1 MPPKKGAVKVILGN
15 LLANNEAP
23 LKSPEETQETARIT
37 SISRVKSAFENES
50 LKYIFVSGGV
60 ISGLGKGITAAS
72 LAMLL
77 KSHGLRVTSVKID
90 MYLNIDAGTI
100 RPQEHGEVFVTVDG
114 EETDQDIGHYERFL
128 GEKLSLENYITT
140 GQIYQEVIRKE
151 RAFEYDGEDVEA
163 IPHVTDEIIRRINLA
178 AAKNK
183 AEVVIVELGGT
194 AGELQNGLF
203 FEANRILK
211 LKKPENVLHIHVVY
225 VPFIQS
231 LGELKSKPAQTS
243 VHILNSMGIQPDFL
257 VARAE
262 KSIDQRRL
270 ERLAVFCNVHHEDII
285 NAPDLESIYDEPLIF
300 AKQRFS
306 QKIIKKLG
314 LPASDPNMTSW
325 QKLTESIKNTRQTLK
340 IAVIGKY
347 FATGDYTLCDS
358 YVSVVEALRHAG
370 WANGVKAQL
379 SWIDSDKIEK
389 EGTGILESYQGI
401 VVPGGFGKRGT
412 EGMIAAVEFAR
423 KRKIPY
429 LGLCYGMQMAAVEF
443 ARNVLKHTGANTTE
457 VDPVTDYPV
466 IHIMP
471 DQEKKLLQKNY
482 GGTMRLGGWVA
493 QIKNG
498 TLAERCYLNKA
509 DQNYYYISR
518 EDNVLLVEERHR
530 HRYEFNNQYLS
541 EFEENGLVASGV
553 SPDGQLVEVM
563 ELKDHPFF
571 LGTQFHPE
579 FQSQPLKPHP
589 LFLGFIEAC
598 LSNTVKTVHPSYV
611 EVSQNA

>member
-1 MPPKKGAVKVILGN
+1 MPPKKT
-15 LLANNEAP
+15 LAFH
-23 LKSPEETQETARIT
+23 SIEENQPNDRIS
-37 SISRVKSAFENES
+37 SISRVKPAFENEN
-50 LKYIFVSGGV
+50 LKYVFVSGGV
-60 ISGLGKGITAAS
+60 ISGLGKGIAAAS

-77 KSHGLRVTSVKID
+77 KNHGLRVTSVKVD

-100 RPQEHGEVFVTVDG
+100 RPQEHGEVFVTTDG

-128 GEKLSLENYITT
+128 GEKLYQENYITT

-163 IPHVTDEIIRRINLA
+163 IPHVTDEIIRRVNLA
-178 AAKNK
+178 AEKNK

-211 LKKPENVLHIHVVY
+211 LRKPNSVVHIHVVY

-262 KSIDQRRL
+262 KNIDQRRL
-270 ERLAVFCNVHHEDII
+270 ERLAVFCNVHPEDII
-285 NAPDLESIYDEPLIF
+285 NAPDLESIYDEPTVF
-300 AKQRFS
+300 AKQHFT
-306 QKIIKKLG
+306 QKIARKLG
-314 LPASDPNMTSW
+314 LPTNEPDLTAWHS
-325 QKLTESIKNTRQTLK
+325 LTESINNTKQTLK
-340 IAVIGKY
+340 IAVVGKY
-347 FATGDYTLCDS
+347 FAAGDYTLCDS
-358 YVSVVEALRHAG
+358 YVSVVEALKHAG
-370 WANGVKAQL
+370 WMNEAKASL
-379 SWIDSDKIEK
+379 SWLDSEKIEK
-389 EGTGILESYQGI
+389 EGTGVLESFDGI
-401 VVPGGFGKRGT
+401 VVPGGFGRRGT
-412 EGMIAAVEFAR
+412 EGMIKAVEFAR
-423 KRKIPY
+423 TRKIPY

-443 ARNVLKHTGANTTE
+443 ARHVLKLSSANSTE
-457 VDPVTDYPV
+457 IDEKTEDPI

-471 DQEKKLLQKNY
+471 DQEKKLLQKDY
-482 GGTMRLGGWVA
+482 GGTMRLGGWLA

-498 TLAERCYLNKA
+498 TLAEKCYLTKA
-509 DQNYYYISR
+509 NEDYYYINR
-518 EDNVLLVEERHR
+518 ENNVLIVEERHR
-530 HRYEFNNQYLS
+530 HRYEFNNKYLG
-541 EFEENGLVASGV
+541 EFEKNGFTASGT
-553 SPDGQLVEVM
+553 STDGQLVEVM

-589 LFLGFIEAC
+589 LFLGFIKAC
-598 LSNTVKTVHPSYV
+598 LKK
-611 EVSQNA
+611 